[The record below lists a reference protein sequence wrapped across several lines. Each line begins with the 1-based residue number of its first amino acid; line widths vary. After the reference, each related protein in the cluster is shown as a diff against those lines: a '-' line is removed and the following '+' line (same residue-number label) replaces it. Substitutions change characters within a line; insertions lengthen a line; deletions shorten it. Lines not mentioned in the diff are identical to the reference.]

1 MGEWSKAQNEG
12 TAAKKRTKRD
22 RAQAIEREE
31 RDRIRAADLDR
42 LQARIEE
49 RVASSE
55 EHTEAVRA
63 MVEGEVYTHD
73 PDARDADDEIV
84 SLRFRQDETL
94 TRLRVLEP
102 QFKLAWD
109 TRQSSLRSGH
119 ASADLIKRTATSPQ
133 SFVQLALVVILLVAL
148 ETLFQRRPLE
158 LIIRNQLP
166 EASSNIVFWL
176 AIATS
181 VGLVGLS
188 TFFLLLAA
196 KTWGEYAV
204 RHAKADSSA
213 VNASG
218 EIVGEKVSPVLA
230 LISTAVALVLQVI
243 LFYLRF
249 QIGTSDSAA
258 MKALTIGSALIMM
271 CAAGT
276 ALMEYRRS
284 HLKAAERQLEKTR
297 GEEVIDEYLRLHR
310 EAHADI
316 PRAIA
321 DLQRRKYQAVERSLR
336 AFQGLGDKA
345 GPEIRAALSALIV
358 ENATSRAE
366 IESTKYEPPNL
377 DDPGETDG
385 VGSAAQEG

>member
-55 EHTEAVRA
+55 EQREAVRA
-63 MVEGEVYTHD
+63 MVEGEVFTHD
-73 PDARDADDEIV
+73 ADARDADDEIV
-84 SLRFRQDETL
+84 ALRFRQDETRS
-94 TRLRVLEP
+94 RLSVLEP
-102 QFKLAWD
+102 QFRLAWK
-109 TRQSSLRSGH
+109 TRESALSSGH

-133 SFVQLALVVILLVAL
+133 SLVQLALVVVLLVAL

-166 EASSNIVFWL
+166 EASSGVVFWL
-176 AIATS
+176 AVATS

-213 VNASG
+213 VNAAG

-249 QIGTSDSAA
+249 QIGTSDAAA

-310 EAHADI
+310 EAEADI

-345 GPEIRAALSALIV
+345 GPEIRAALSELIS
-358 ENATSRAE
+358 ENAKSRDA
-366 IESTKYEPPNL
+366 IEPVEYTPPTPES
-377 DDPGETDG
+377 PGQTDEAR
-385 VGSAAQEG
+385 SAAQER

>member
-1 MGEWSKAQNEG
+1 MGEWSTAQNEG
-12 TAAKKRTKRD
+12 TAARKRTKRD
-22 RAQAIEREE
+22 RELSKEREE

-49 RVASSE
+49 RVASSDE
-55 EHTEAVRA
+55 QLEAVRA

-73 PDARDADDEIV
+73 TDARDAEDEIV

-102 QFKLAWD
+102 QFRLAWK
-109 TRQSSLRSGH
+109 TREAALRSGH

-133 SFVQLALVVILLVAL
+133 SWVQLGLVVFLLVAL

-166 EASSNIVFWL
+166 EASSGVVFWL

-204 RHAKADSSA
+204 RNAKADSSA
-213 VNASG
+213 VDATG
-218 EIVGEKVSPVLA
+218 KIVGEKVSPVLA

-297 GEEVIDEYLRLHR
+297 GEEVIDEYLRLDR
-310 EAHADI
+310 EANADI

-358 ENATSRAE
+358 ENAKLRDNIKPVE
-366 IESTKYEPPNL
+366 YKPPAL
-377 DDPGETDG
+377 QVSDG
-385 VGSAAQEG
+385 ADVEGSSAKEG

>member
-1 MGEWSKAQNEG
+1 VGEWSTAQNEG
-12 TAAKKRTKRD
+12 TAARKRTKRD
-22 RAQAIEREE
+22 REQAKEREE

-49 RVASSE
+49 RVASSDE
-55 EHTEAVRA
+55 QLEAVRA

-73 PDARDADDEIV
+73 ADARDAEDEIV

-94 TRLRVLEP
+94 TQLRVLEP
-102 QFKLAWD
+102 KFRLAWK
-109 TRQSSLRSGH
+109 TREAALRSGH

-133 SFVQLALVVILLVAL
+133 SWVQLALVVFLLVAL

-166 EASSNIVFWL
+166 EASSSVVFWL

-196 KTWGEYAV
+196 KTWGEYTV

-213 VNASG
+213 VDATG
-218 EIVGEKVSPVLA
+218 KIVGEKVSPVLA

-297 GEEVIDEYLRLHR
+297 GEEVIDEYLRLDR
-310 EAHADI
+310 EANADI

-358 ENATSRAE
+358 ENAKLRDNITPVE
-366 IESTKYEPPNL
+366 YKPPAL
-377 DDPGETDG
+377 HVSDG
-385 VGSAAQEG
+385 ADVEASSAKEG

>member
-1 MGEWSKAQNEG
+1 
-12 TAAKKRTKRD
+12 
-22 RAQAIEREE
+22 
-31 RDRIRAADLDR
+31 
-42 LQARIEE
+42 
-49 RVASSE
+49 
-55 EHTEAVRA
+55 

-73 PDARDADDEIV
+73 TDARDAEDEIV

-102 QFKLAWD
+102 QFRLAWK
-109 TRQSSLRSGH
+109 TREAALRSGH

-133 SFVQLALVVILLVAL
+133 SWVQLGLVVFLLVAL

-166 EASSNIVFWL
+166 EASSGVVFWL

-204 RHAKADSSA
+204 RNAKADSSA
-213 VNASG
+213 VDATG
-218 EIVGEKVSPVLA
+218 KIVGEKVSPVLA

-297 GEEVIDEYLRLHR
+297 GEEVIDEYLRLDR
-310 EAHADI
+310 EANADI

-358 ENATSRAE
+358 ENAKLRDNIKPVE
-366 IESTKYEPPNL
+366 YKPPAL
-377 DDPGETDG
+377 QVSDG
-385 VGSAAQEG
+385 ADVEGSSAKEG